1 MIPPNIGAAQY
12 IQWNSQ
18 NPEINAGPNVLA
30 GFTDAPVS
38 VTGNSGAKITA
49 TRKVTHFSANGT
61 NGGPTIPAVIL
72 AANVGARLGFFNKNG
87 HFHHLTDAS
96 VGA

>member
-1 MIPPNIGAAQY
+1 MQY
-12 IQWNSQ
+12 I
-18 NPEINAGPNVLA
+18 EFVANVTASPLVTTYVPVSSCT
-30 GFTDAPVS
+30 FRITDAPVS

-49 TRKVTHFSANGT
+49 TRKVTHFSANVA
-61 NGGPTIPAVIL
+61 NGGPTIPAGIL
-72 AANVGARLGFFNKNG
+72 ATNVGARLGFFNKNG